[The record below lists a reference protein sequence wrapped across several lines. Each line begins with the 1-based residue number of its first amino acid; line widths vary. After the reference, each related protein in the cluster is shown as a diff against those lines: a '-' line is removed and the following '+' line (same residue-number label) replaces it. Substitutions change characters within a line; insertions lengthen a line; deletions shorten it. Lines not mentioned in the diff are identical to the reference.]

1 MAPPTARGSPIAA
14 APAPPRTVAWRGVLR
29 AAISTRWGQ
38 WCAAQRHSN
47 AILGPSRRW
56 GGQPLRSAPRPPFF
70 GAAVLCVALWTAWDE
85 GSAKFRR
92 PVPSSQTNSKSREG
106 EVYGFRPCKLR
117 VRETSNVTNF
127 ATLRPHPE
135 DTARRFARSK
145 TVPATRIKAAADLA
159 RSHITVADAPGYC
172 AHAAFPSGRRR
183 GSLRAR

>member
-1 MAPPTARGSPIAA
+1 MAPPTERGSPIAA
-14 APAPPRTVAWRGVLR
+14 APAPPRTVAWRGVPR
-29 AAISTRWGQ
+29 AAISPAG
-38 WCAAQRHSN
+38 ASGAPQRHSN
-47 AILGPSRRW
+47 AIRALGR
-56 GGQPLRSAPRPPFF
+56 QPLRSAPRPPFF
-70 GAAVLCVALWTAWDE
+70 GAAVLCVALWTASDE

-127 ATLRPHPE
+127 AALRPHPE

-159 RSHITVADAPGYC
+159 RSHITVADAPKFC
-172 AHAAFPSGRRR
+172 ARAKVPSGRRR